1 MTIKIEVDGLLKK
14 YEDNDSKNLAKA
26 SKALSEKDTWHKS
39 IIDENGEEVNITLLL
54 AYEYSKGI
62 ENITNGI
69 VSFDEALSKL
79 MEIDN
84 LVLGE
89 FNENNDDILYGK
101 NYQDKTM
108 MMANSQEY
116 YDTVRKHTG
125 AMNFCYFD
133 KNGKLA
139 DTVAIFKE
147 VRDSEGKKLR
157 EGATFH
163 DLTDLRDTFFHEVT
177 HHMEK
182 DFVPK
187 AEPQMYTSIDGRT
200 YSNYDKVDR
209 YRKVEYVNGA
219 RIISEVIDL
228 PAESQFNIST
238 GLTTTEILPNGEE
251 VIHNQVTE
259 GFVQAVAVAITRSL
273 GCPEQEIRTDKYFE
287 KTQMAFKVIE
297 ARDKDLGQGQTFAD
311 FIRHSYQIKG
321 ELEQIHVQGKNA
333 LQYISDY
340 GEMSDRGK
348 TTKSKIIR
356 GFGYLGKKLDYPLE
370 KQEEIENSRI
380 LGKTELTE
388 DETENLRTMLL
399 NGKTDAESKEI
410 VDDFVG
416 RYTGALA
423 EEKSFFDA
431 IPSQLDFSKFK
442 TEEIGI
448 DEYIK
453 KQEAKHI
460 SMKDIVKNAISNGL
474 DLEQVE
480 QMDRVE
486 NVLSNE
492 RNEEGVTKD
501 EYLYAKAYTEVLEI
515 INHFSEDEYKKIPKE
530 KIDFYEKHKDRKYD
544 FKINP
549 NIDLAEQNISRK
561 ANAILVS
568 LFRDYFATAKQKEIL
583 KNLLQQNQEKLEIKR
598 FQAFYMVEVTKLVF
612 FLILH
617 LSNFYV
623 LYYFKYYIY
632 FLHLYF

>member
-1 MTIKIEVDGLLKK
+1 
-14 YEDNDSKNLAKA
+14 
-26 SKALSEKDTWHKS
+26 
-39 IIDENGEEVNITLLL
+39 
-54 AYEYSKGI
+54 
-62 ENITNGI
+62 
-69 VSFDEALSKL
+69 
-79 MEIDN
+79 
-84 LVLGE
+84 
-89 FNENNDDILYGK
+89 
-101 NYQDKTM
+101 
-108 MMANSQEY
+108 
-116 YDTVRKHTG
+116 
-125 AMNFCYFD
+125 MNFCYFD

-348 TTKSKIIR
+348 TTKSKLIR
-356 GFGYLGKKLDYPLE
+356 EFGDLGKKLDYPPE

-388 DETENLRTMLL
+388 NETEKLRTMLL

-410 VDDFVG
+410 VDDFIG
-416 RYTGALA
+416 RYTVSLA

-431 IPSQLDFSKFK
+431 IPSQLDFSRFK
-442 TEEIGI
+442 NEAIGI
-448 DEYIK
+448 DEFAEVA
-453 KQEAKHI
+453 Q
-460 SMKDIVKNAISNGL
+460 DIERVNPIANMRNAIGKLKSAVQSR
-474 DLEQVE
+474 EIE
-480 QMDRVE
+480 
-486 NVLSNE
+486 
-492 RNEEGVTKD
+492 NEEGKS
-501 EYLYAKAYTEVLEI
+501 LE
-515 INHFSEDEYKKIPKE
+515 
-530 KIDFYEKHKDRKYD
+530 
-544 FKINP
+544 
-549 NIDLAEQNISRK
+549 
-561 ANAILVS
+561 
-568 LFRDYFATAKQKEIL
+568 
-583 KNLLQQNQEKLEIKR
+583 
-598 FQAFYMVEVTKLVF
+598 
-612 FLILH
+612 
-617 LSNFYV
+617 
-623 LYYFKYYIY
+623 
-632 FLHLYF
+632 

>member
-1 MTIKIEVDGLLKK
+1 MEYSVDKTTRKDRIKLVKKALAISISGADVPTDETLNLTKDYVDGKIELEELQQK
-14 YEDNDSKNLAKA
+14 
-26 SKALSEKDTWHKS
+26 
-39 IIDENGEEVNITLLL
+39 II
-54 AYEYSKGI
+54 
-62 ENITNGI
+62 
-69 VSFDEALSKL
+69 
-79 MEIDN
+79 
-84 LVLGE
+84 
-89 FNENNDDILYGK
+89 
-101 NYQDKTM
+101 
-108 MMANSQEY
+108 
-116 YDTVRKHTG
+116 
-125 AMNFCYFD
+125 
-133 KNGKLA
+133 
-139 DTVAIFKE
+139 
-147 VRDSEGKKLR
+147 
-157 EGATFH
+157 
-163 DLTDLRDTFFHEVT
+163 
-177 HHMEK
+177 
-182 DFVPK
+182 
-187 AEPQMYTSIDGRT
+187 
-200 YSNYDKVDR
+200 
-209 YRKVEYVNGA
+209 
-219 RIISEVIDL
+219 
-228 PAESQFNIST
+228 
-238 GLTTTEILPNGEE
+238 
-251 VIHNQVTE
+251 
-259 GFVQAVAVAITRSL
+259 
-273 GCPEQEIRTDKYFE
+273 DKYFE

-356 GFGYLGKKLDYPLE
+356 GFGYLGKKLDYPPE

-501 EYLYAKAYTEVLEI
+501 E
-515 INHFSEDEYKKIPKE
+515 
-530 KIDFYEKHKDRKYD
+530 
-544 FKINP
+544 
-549 NIDLAEQNISRK
+549 
-561 ANAILVS
+561 
-568 LFRDYFATAKQKEIL
+568 
-583 KNLLQQNQEKLEIKR
+583 
-598 FQAFYMVEVTKLVF
+598 
-612 FLILH
+612 
-617 LSNFYV
+617 
-623 LYYFKYYIY
+623 
-632 FLHLYF
+632 

>member
-14 YEDNDSKNLAKA
+14 YEENDSKNLAKV
-26 SKALSEKDTWHKS
+26 SEALSEKDTWQKS

-69 VSFDEALSKL
+69 VSFDEALSEL

-125 AMNFCYFD
+125 AMNFSYFD

-147 VRDSEGKKLR
+147 VRDDEGKKLR
-157 EGATFH
+157 DGTTFQ

-182 DFVPK
+182 DFVSK
-187 AEPQMYTSIDGRT
+187 DEPQIYTSIDGRT
-200 YSNYDKVDR
+200 YSNYNKVDR

-219 RIISEVIDL
+219 RIISDVIDL

-287 KTQMAFKVIE
+287 KTQMAFKVKE

-311 FIRHSYQIKG
+311 FIRHSYKIKG

-356 GFGYLGKKLDYPLE
+356 EFGYLRKKLDYPPE

-410 VDDFVG
+410 VDDFVS
-416 RYTGALA
+416 RYTVALA

-431 IPSQLDFSKFK
+431 IPSQLDFSRFK
-442 TEEIGI
+442 TEKIGI
-448 DEYIK
+448 DEFAEVA
-453 KQEAKHI
+453 Q
-460 SMKDIVKNAISNGL
+460 DIERVNPITNMKNAMRALKSAV
-474 DLEQVE
+474 Q
-480 QMDRVE
+480 
-486 NVLSNE
+486 
-492 RNEEGVTKD
+492 
-501 EYLYAKAYTEVLEI
+501 
-515 INHFSEDEYKKIPKE
+515 
-530 KIDFYEKHKDRKYD
+530 
-544 FKINP
+544 
-549 NIDLAEQNISRK
+549 SRK
-561 ANAILVS
+561 IEHEKEDKS
-568 LFRDYFATAKQKEIL
+568 LE
-583 KNLLQQNQEKLEIKR
+583 
-598 FQAFYMVEVTKLVF
+598 
-612 FLILH
+612 
-617 LSNFYV
+617 
-623 LYYFKYYIY
+623 
-632 FLHLYF
+632 

>member
-348 TTKSKIIR
+348 T
-356 GFGYLGKKLDYPLE
+356 
-370 KQEEIENSRI
+370 
-380 LGKTELTE
+380 ELTE

-501 EYLYAKAYTEVLEI
+501 E
-515 INHFSEDEYKKIPKE
+515 
-530 KIDFYEKHKDRKYD
+530 
-544 FKINP
+544 
-549 NIDLAEQNISRK
+549 
-561 ANAILVS
+561 
-568 LFRDYFATAKQKEIL
+568 
-583 KNLLQQNQEKLEIKR
+583 
-598 FQAFYMVEVTKLVF
+598 
-612 FLILH
+612 
-617 LSNFYV
+617 
-623 LYYFKYYIY
+623 
-632 FLHLYF
+632 

>member
-26 SKALSEKDTWHKS
+26 SKALSEKDTWQKS

-125 AMNFCYFD
+125 TMNFCYFD

-501 EYLYAKAYTEVLEI
+501 E
-515 INHFSEDEYKKIPKE
+515 
-530 KIDFYEKHKDRKYD
+530 
-544 FKINP
+544 
-549 NIDLAEQNISRK
+549 
-561 ANAILVS
+561 
-568 LFRDYFATAKQKEIL
+568 
-583 KNLLQQNQEKLEIKR
+583 
-598 FQAFYMVEVTKLVF
+598 
-612 FLILH
+612 
-617 LSNFYV
+617 
-623 LYYFKYYIY
+623 
-632 FLHLYF
+632 

>member
-147 VRDSEGKKLR
+147 V
-157 EGATFH
+157 
-163 DLTDLRDTFFHEVT
+163 
-177 HHMEK
+177 
-182 DFVPK
+182 
-187 AEPQMYTSIDGRT
+187 
-200 YSNYDKVDR
+200 
-209 YRKVEYVNGA
+209 
-219 RIISEVIDL
+219 IDL

-356 GFGYLGKKLDYPLE
+356 GFGYLGKKLDYPPE

-501 EYLYAKAYTEVLEI
+501 E
-515 INHFSEDEYKKIPKE
+515 
-530 KIDFYEKHKDRKYD
+530 
-544 FKINP
+544 
-549 NIDLAEQNISRK
+549 
-561 ANAILVS
+561 
-568 LFRDYFATAKQKEIL
+568 
-583 KNLLQQNQEKLEIKR
+583 
-598 FQAFYMVEVTKLVF
+598 
-612 FLILH
+612 
-617 LSNFYV
+617 
-623 LYYFKYYIY
+623 
-632 FLHLYF
+632 

>member
-26 SKALSEKDTWHKS
+26 SKALSEKDTWQKS

-348 TTKSKIIR
+348 T
-356 GFGYLGKKLDYPLE
+356 
-370 KQEEIENSRI
+370 
-380 LGKTELTE
+380 ELTE

-501 EYLYAKAYTEVLEI
+501 E
-515 INHFSEDEYKKIPKE
+515 
-530 KIDFYEKHKDRKYD
+530 
-544 FKINP
+544 
-549 NIDLAEQNISRK
+549 
-561 ANAILVS
+561 
-568 LFRDYFATAKQKEIL
+568 
-583 KNLLQQNQEKLEIKR
+583 
-598 FQAFYMVEVTKLVF
+598 
-612 FLILH
+612 
-617 LSNFYV
+617 
-623 LYYFKYYIY
+623 
-632 FLHLYF
+632 

>member
-1 MTIKIEVDGLLKK
+1 M
-14 YEDNDSKNLAKA
+14 
-26 SKALSEKDTWHKS
+26 
-39 IIDENGEEVNITLLL
+39 
-54 AYEYSKGI
+54 
-62 ENITNGI
+62 
-69 VSFDEALSKL
+69 
-79 MEIDN
+79 
-84 LVLGE
+84 
-89 FNENNDDILYGK
+89 
-101 NYQDKTM
+101 
-108 MMANSQEY
+108 
-116 YDTVRKHTG
+116 
-125 AMNFCYFD
+125 
-133 KNGKLA
+133 
-139 DTVAIFKE
+139 
-147 VRDSEGKKLR
+147 
-157 EGATFH
+157 
-163 DLTDLRDTFFHEVT
+163 
-177 HHMEK
+177 
-182 DFVPK
+182 
-187 AEPQMYTSIDGRT
+187 
-200 YSNYDKVDR
+200 
-209 YRKVEYVNGA
+209 EYVNGA

-388 DETENLRTMLL
+388 DETENLRTLLL

-501 EYLYAKAYTEVLEI
+501 E
-515 INHFSEDEYKKIPKE
+515 
-530 KIDFYEKHKDRKYD
+530 
-544 FKINP
+544 
-549 NIDLAEQNISRK
+549 
-561 ANAILVS
+561 
-568 LFRDYFATAKQKEIL
+568 
-583 KNLLQQNQEKLEIKR
+583 
-598 FQAFYMVEVTKLVF
+598 
-612 FLILH
+612 
-617 LSNFYV
+617 
-623 LYYFKYYIY
+623 
-632 FLHLYF
+632 